1 MRRQRRPLYSLVA
14 PAVLALVV
22 LAGCGS
28 PSSGAAGSSGGGGG
42 GSTITIALLVPL
54 TGPYANTGEMQ
65 KLGAQSAVNEINAA
79 GGVKSLGGA
88 KLKLEI
94 RDAGT
99 QVSDS
104 VSAMSALLSSNN
116 ITAGIG
122 TGITSNTLAATQ
134 VSEKQHVPWLDV
146 TFGDKLTKRG
156 FKYLFITSP
165 LASRLD
171 ADAYP
176 AVNQLAKAAGANV
189 TKIALLPGTNS
200 VLVDT
205 AKEIQN
211 IYAPK
216 FGWNVVLNQTLQ
228 PGTVNGAV
236 LSGLVNQIANSG
248 AQVLFVGSSTP
259 DVVAIQKQEIAQGRK
274 PVPWV
279 LAGAPYLSKSFI
291 DALGPQGSQ
300 GVMATASSGVY
311 KTDEAISK
319 TFAAAGQVPS
329 EYNLVPYSEV
339 YMIDLALEAAK
350 STDHVKVRDAIA
362 NLDIKGGP
370 AGSVWPCNCEKFD
383 STGRTATAQTVIV
396 QWQNGQPTTV
406 YPENVATV
414 KAYFPK

>member
-1 MRRQRRPLYSLVA
+1 MKRQRRSLFAMVV
-14 PAVLALVV
+14 PAVLALV
-22 LAGCGS
+22 LAACGS
-28 PSSGAAGSSGGGGG
+28 PSSSSSGSGGGGSNP
-42 GSTITIALLVPL
+42 STISIGLLVPL
-54 TGPYANTGEMQ
+54 TGPYAETGEYQ
-65 KLGAQSAVNEINAA
+65 KLGAQTAVDEINKA

-88 KLKLEI
+88 KLKLVI

-104 VSAMSALLSSNN
+104 VSAMTALLSSSS

-122 TGITSNTLAATQ
+122 TGITSNTLSATQ
-134 VSEKQHVPWLDV
+134 VSEQQHVPWLDV
-146 TFGDKLTKRG
+146 TFGDQLTQRG

-165 LASRLD
+165 LASKLD

-176 AVNQLAKAAGANV
+176 AVNQLAKDAGANI
-189 TKIALLPGTNS
+189 TKIGLLPGTNS

-211 IYAPK
+211 TYAPK

-228 PGTVNGAV
+228 PGTVNGPV
-236 LSGLVNQIANSG
+236 VSGLVNQIVSSG

-259 DVVAIQKQEIAQGRK
+259 DVIAIQKQEIAQGLK

-279 LAGAPYLSKSFI
+279 LAGAPYLSKSFV
-291 DALGPQGSQ
+291 DALGPQGTQ
-300 GVMATASSGVY
+300 GVMATASAGVY

-319 TFAAAGQVPS
+319 KFAAAGQTPS

-339 YMIDLALEAAK
+339 YMIELALEKAK
-350 STDHVKVRDAIA
+350 STDHDKVRNAIA

-370 AGSVWPCNCEKFD
+370 AGSVWPCDCEKFD

-396 QWQNGQPTTV
+396 QWQNGVATTV
-406 YPENVATV
+406 YPTSVATA